1 MPGSILIAGAA
12 GQVGHELATAD
23 SPHRLIALPRSE
35 LDISDSAQVIAVID
49 QHRSDIVINAA
60 AYTQVDRAEEDRDNA
75 FAINCDG
82 VANLA
87 RACEQASIPMLHI
100 STDYVFSGNE
110 AGAYREDDEIAPRS
124 VYGASKAAGEA
135 ELRSLLDR
143 HINLRT
149 SWVFSAT
156 GGNFVKTML
165 RLGKERDELGIIDD
179 QRGCPTSARSIAGVL
194 LSIADSYLRGDE
206 FEWGTYHFCSQPET
220 TWYGFAREIFRLAG
234 GYETLRL
241 KAIPT
246 SEYPTPAARPMN
258 SVLDCSKLKASFGY
272 SQPDW
277 ADELRLVL
285 EELRIN

>member
-1 MPGSILIAGAA
+1 MPGSILIAGAG

-23 SPHRLIALPRSE
+23 SPHRLIALPHSQF
-35 LDISDSAQVIAVID
+35 DITDSSQVGAVID
-49 QHRSDIVINAA
+49 KHSPDIVINAA
-60 AYTQVDRAEEDRDNA
+60 AYTQVDRAEEERDNA
-75 FAINCDG
+75 LAINRDG

-87 RACEQASIPMLHI
+87 RACNQASIPLLHI
-100 STDYVFSGNE
+100 STDYVFSGDE
-110 AGAYREDDEIAPRS
+110 VGAYREDDKIAPRS

-179 QRGCPTSARSIAGVL
+179 QHGCPTSARSIAGVL
-194 LSIADSYLRGDE
+194 LSIADHYLQGDDI
-206 FEWGTYHFCSQPET
+206 EWGTYHFCSQPET
-220 TWYGFAREIFRLAG
+220 TWFGFAREIFRLAG
-234 GYETLRL
+234 GYENLRL
-241 KAIPT
+241 KAITT

-258 SVLDCSKLKASFGY
+258 SVLNCNKLENNFGIRQ
-272 SQPDW
+272 SSWIED
-277 ADELRLVL
+277 LRLVL
-285 EELRIN
+285 EQLAR